1 MIPASDPALDT
12 TATAEVA
19 AGASPPALRV
29 TCEHAERCGG
39 CPVLSLPY
47 ADQLVL
53 KRGRVVQGARRYPVL
68 ELVHTERVLPAHPVV
83 EYRIR
88 AKLLVAP
95 GGKVGLFAK
104 GGGHQIVDIPKC
116 RVLAP
121 ALARVAAYLRQRI
134 EESEHSGGAFAPFDP
149 TGPGSLRAVDLRETR
164 NDGVARVLVT
174 FVVQLPQPADMAA
187 LVSAAQ
193 DMMRELPDVVGVAAN
208 LHPGDSPQ
216 VLGSYTVTLAGV
228 SSTPDRIGTSV
239 HLATFGSF
247 VQVHRGQAERV
258 QRLLTAAIASLKP
271 IGRTARVL
279 DLYGGSGGIALGLAA
294 AGASVRL
301 VESFAP
307 ATAQARQ
314 AAREQSLDVD
324 VHCSDVATALRS
336 FYERSEHFDAAV
348 VNPPRRG
355 MSPLARESLA
365 RLAPSLVAYV
375 SCDPETLARD
385 LDHFSRLGYDTTSL
399 RPLDMIPLT
408 DEVETIAVLRRG
420 GVPVPR
426 VAYENDEVIVV
437 EKSAHEPTVPQ
448 GEYTSSLLTR
458 ARRLPGAQN
467 AVAVHRLDVGTSGLV
482 VLARR
487 PEHLAKWKR
496 AISAPTTRTIYAAG
510 VRGVTASKGTITR
523 DLREED
529 APQAARTRYRR
540 FTIASGHSILRVVP
554 DRERTHQ
561 IRRHLASIG
570 HPVLGDVRYGHGPTN
585 RHFEEKRGLDRTFL
599 HLVRLEFDDPDT
611 AIRVVAKSPL
621 PGDLCSVLERII
633 GPETIGLLDHD
644 NFMDTARASSAPPA
658 TTEVHPGPET
668 PLDVDARS
676 RTIRPE
682 LTDDEASAADEC

>member
-1 MIPASDPALDT
+1 LDA
-12 TATAEVA
+12 TATAEMA
-19 AGASPPALRV
+19 ADASPPALRV

-39 CPVLSLPY
+39 CPLIGLPY

-53 KRGRVVQGARRYPVL
+53 KRGRVVQGARRYPAL
-68 ELVHTERVLPAHPVV
+68 ELVHTERVLPAHPLVG
-83 EYRIR
+83 YRIR
-88 AKLLVAP
+88 AKLIVAP
-95 GGKVGLFAK
+95 GAKVGLFAK
-104 GGGHQIVDIPKC
+104 GGGHQIIDIPKC

-121 ALARVAAYLRQRI
+121 ALARVAAYLRRRM
-134 EESEHSGGAFAPFDP
+134 ESEHSGGAFDPFDP
-149 TGPGSLRAVDLRETR
+149 TGPGSLRAVDLREAR
-164 NDGVARVLVT
+164 NDGVTRVLVT
-174 FVVQLPQPADMAA
+174 FVVQLPRQADLSAWVIAA
-187 LVSAAQ
+187 E

-208 LHPGDSPQ
+208 LHTGDSPQ
-216 VLGSYTVTLAGV
+216 VLGSHTVPLAGV
-228 SSTPDRIGTSV
+228 SSTPDRIGRSV

-258 QRLLTAAIASLKP
+258 QRLLAAAVASLNP
-271 IGRTARVL
+271 SGRAPRVL

-336 FYERSEHFDAAV
+336 FYERAEHFDAAV

-355 MSPLARESLA
+355 MSPQARESLA

-420 GVPVPR
+420 GIPVPR

-437 EKSAHEPTVPQ
+437 DKSAHEPTMPQ
-448 GEYTSSLLTR
+448 GEYASSLLTR

-482 VLARR
+482 VLTRR

-496 AISAPTTRTIYAAG
+496 TIFAPTTRTIYAAG
-510 VRGVTASKGTITR
+510 VRGVTPSKGTVTR
-523 DLREED
+523 DLREEG
-529 APQAARTRYRR
+529 APHPARTRYRR

-570 HPVLGDVRYGHGPTN
+570 HPVLGDVRYGHGLTN

-611 AIRVVAKSPL
+611 ATRVVVESPL

-633 GPETIGLLDHD
+633 GPDTIGLLEHD
-644 NFMDTARASSAPPA
+644 NFMGTARASSAPPA
-658 TTEVHPGPET
+658 DTEVLPGSET
-668 PLDVDARS
+668 PLDVDARF